1 MSSATNI
8 VSWENEGQITYANAT
23 MQDMAGRGILRYELP
38 LAKII
43 MLVLRAYCVDAK
55 ARRIAPELVNP
66 CAVGQNGADWHP
78 SCMDELCGYLSLQ
91 AQWIIVPNYLR
102 LATAGGYYVKP
113 KNYLNYELLQIVS

>member
-43 MLVLRAYCVDAK
+43 MLVLRAYCAK
-55 ARRIAPELVNP
+55 SKDKRITPELVNP
-66 CAVGQNGADWHP
+66 CAVGQNGADWP
-78 SCMDELCGYLSLQ
+78 PRYMVRTVCLSEFNRACLARCTVELF
-91 AQWIIVPNYLR
+91 AARNRRR
-102 LATAGGYYVKP
+102 L
-113 KNYLNYELLQIVS
+113 LC